1 MPESPDSSLITQ
13 LGLGAVIALIII
25 REVFSFLKS
34 RNSNSHKPMEME
46 CIRSIARIEN
56 QVDKIKQGLTT
67 ARENN
72 FTVVN
77 DISHQMKEL
86 RSEIKEVRSMLRRLS
101 KWSNTFGAS
110 DD

>member
-1 MPESPDSSLITQ
+1 
-13 LGLGAVIALIII
+13 
-25 REVFSFLKS
+25 
-34 RNSNSHKPMEME
+34 
-46 CIRSIARIEN
+46 
-56 QVDKIKQGLTT
+56 VDKIKQGLTT

-77 DISHQMKEL
+77 DIAHQMKEL
-86 RSEIKEVRSMLRRLS
+86 RSEIKEVKSMLRRLS